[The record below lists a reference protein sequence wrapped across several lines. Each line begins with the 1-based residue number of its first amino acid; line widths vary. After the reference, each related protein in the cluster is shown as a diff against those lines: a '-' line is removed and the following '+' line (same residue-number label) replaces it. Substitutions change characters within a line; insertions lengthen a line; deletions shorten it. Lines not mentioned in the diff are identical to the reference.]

1 MAIDILTFGR
11 LFKEDTSIYKRSVKT
26 YFPNPEINSYNKG
39 YIIRYFLQ
47 KSNDSDSY
55 VYEVEQTLFDE
66 FSNNPFYKCV
76 TLTWRLTGSVDE
88 VIESNRISLQ
98 IACEQLPALKLY
110 LPNFLQFHKEYLEK

>member
-26 YFPNPEINSYNKG
+26 YVPVPEMNSYNKG
-39 YIIRYFLQ
+39 YIVRYFIQ
-47 KSNDSDSY
+47 KSNDTDSY

-66 FSNNPFYKCV
+66 FSNNPFYTC
-76 TLTWRLTGSVDE
+76 TNLTWRLTGSVGE

-98 IACEQLPALKLY
+98 IGCEKLPALKLY
-110 LPNFLQFHKEYLEK
+110 LPNLLQFHKEYLEK